1 MREHDVPVDVDDA
14 NCDRHFDVGRFFLD
28 AGRNRL
34 RER

>member
-14 NCDRHFDVGRFFLD
+14 NCDRHFGLARLFLD
-28 AGRNRL
+28 AIRNRL